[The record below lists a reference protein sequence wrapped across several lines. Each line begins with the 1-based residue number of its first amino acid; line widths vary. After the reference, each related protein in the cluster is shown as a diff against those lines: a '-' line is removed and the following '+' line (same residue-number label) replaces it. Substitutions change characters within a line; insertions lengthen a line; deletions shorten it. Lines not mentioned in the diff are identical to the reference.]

1 MQNYQSLSLPGQYK
15 LYQAVAA
22 QDNHSVWHRATILG
36 RLILIIEFFLIIILK
51 ILILIRL

>member
-22 QDNHSVWHRATILG
+22 QDNHSVWHRATVLG